1 MRFRKTILTNLP
13 KAGISLYKHKKTV
26 YPKMN
31 GQTVD
36 KVPKRALFFA
46 KKRRKSGG
54 IWYN

>member
-1 MRFRKTILTNLP
+1 MRFRKTILTNLQ